1 MALSPYK
8 IFVAGEILLASYLNA
23 SFAQITSNALQL
35 ISPLTGTLDVDG
47 KTIILDADADSN
59 LAAGTDDVLNLTLQ
73 SFLAFIFDGNVA
85 SPVNGITFES
95 TATGV
100 GPLIS
105 AHGETN
111 VDLRLK
117 GKGTGMVRL
126 LTENSLS
133 LNVSEPLST
142 RVLLQ
147 PGGAT
152 DVVLAIQGAGTGVVR
167 IGDALLAFPDSDGT
181 AGQALVTDGAGTLS
195 FGSSLP
201 AGTVIAHAGTSVPS
215 GFLACDGSNVSRT
228 TYAALFTAIG
238 ETWGVG
244 DGSTTFTL
252 PDLRRRTL
260 VGSGGVSSA
269 GPANTVGSTGGT
281 ETNNDAHTHSFTPAG
296 TNGTSTSNLTRGD
309 GLGGVFVAMPD
320 HSHTFIGS
328 AGTTGSALSSTRS
341 QFQPSA
347 VVQYVIKT

>member
-8 IFVAGEILLASYLNA
+8 IYVAGEILLASDLNA
-23 SFAQITSNALQL
+23 SFAQITNNALQL

-85 SPVNGITFES
+85 SPVNGITLEA

-133 LNVSEPLST
+133 LDVSEPLAT
-142 RVLLQ
+142 RVLIK

-152 DVVLAIQGAGTGVVR
+152 DVGLAIQAAGTGAVR
-167 IGDALLAFPDSDGT
+167 IGDALISFPETDGLP
-181 AGQALVTDGAGTLS
+181 GQALVTNGSGALS
-195 FGSSLP
+195 FGYP
-201 AGTVIAHAGTSVPS
+201 VEPGFIAPYAGTGTPT
-215 GFLACDGSNVSRT
+215 GWLECNGQNVSRT
-228 TYAALFTAIG
+228 DYAALFTAIG
-238 ETWGVG
+238 TTWGAG

-260 VGSGGVSSA
+260 VGKGGTGTGTLGNAVGNTGGAETVNIQHTHTFSATTSDGSNSSA
-269 GPANTVGSTGGT
+269 NATVENTSTFSLSNHTHTVSGNTNNGGSTT
-281 ETNNDAHTHSFTPAG
+281 QTI
-296 TNGTSTSNLTRGD
+296 
-309 GLGGVFVAMPD
+309 M
-320 HSHTFIGS
+320 
-328 AGTTGSALSSTRS
+328 
-341 QFQPSA
+341 QPSA
-347 VVQYVIKT
+347 VVGYFIKT